1 MSEDFVLLSLHP
13 FDVHDLLSL
22 KLEVISAL
30 PIGLTLLILTLVERI
45 ELLIAS
51 LDRLLYLI
59 GLSQGLIL
67 LDISLLHFL
76 PDSLNLFV

>member
-1 MSEDFVLLSLHP
+1 MREDFVLLSLHP

-22 KLEVISAL
+22 QLEVISAL

-67 LDISLLHFL
+67 LDISLLHFF

>member
-13 FDVHDLLSL
+13 FYVHDLLSL

-30 PIGLTLLILTLVERI
+30 PIGLTLLILALVERI
-45 ELLIAS
+45 ELLIAG
-51 LDRLLYLI
+51 LYLLLYLI
-59 GLSQGLIL
+59 GLSQGLIF

-76 PDSLNLFV
+76 PDSLDFFV